1 MSPTLTRG
9 VMAMSFSISGN
20 NVMLRQTALDPSSA
34 VGVTSRSASDAGPSN
49 LSTSATSA
57 SVNWRCLSRCR
68 MLKPFWLRCESCEH
82 EWASDFDTEN
92 GMLVAAYHS
101 GEHCP
106 ECESNAVEVVNECEV
121 D

>member
-1 MSPTLTRG
+1 
-9 VMAMSFSISGN
+9 
-20 NVMLRQTALDPSSA
+20 
-34 VGVTSRSASDAGPSN
+34 
-49 LSTSATSA
+49 
-57 SVNWRCLSRCR
+57 